1 MDYITHIPKEQ
12 GIPSFWRSNLAK
24 VICYFPMQ
32 VLNFAFKDKYKQIF
46 LGGVE
51 KHTQFWRYFPS
62 DLASNVAAR
71 AISLCSEIL
80 WISPEL
86 VPWLTWGSPA
96 LSGRTDA

>member
-32 VLNFAFKDKYKQIF
+32 VLNFAFKDKSKQIF

-51 KHTQFWRYFPS
+51 KHT
-62 DLASNVAAR
+62 
-71 AISLCSEIL
+71 
-80 WISPEL
+80 
-86 VPWLTWGSPA
+86 
-96 LSGRTDA
+96 